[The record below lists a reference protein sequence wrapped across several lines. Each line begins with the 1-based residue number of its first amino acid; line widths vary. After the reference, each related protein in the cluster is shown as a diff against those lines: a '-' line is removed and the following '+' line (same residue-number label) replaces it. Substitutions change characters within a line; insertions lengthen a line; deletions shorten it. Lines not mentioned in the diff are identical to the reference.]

1 MDWGLSTLGKA
12 SLAKAKAG
20 IGVERRRIRA
30 SAVPL
35 DQRRGAD
42 HRRVVGAELWRRDDQ
57 PGQRSK
63 PLLRSLPQTAVSGY
77 AAADDDSWSLR
88 NAPPLPSPGGGE
100 YERGLDAL

>member
-20 IGVERRRIRA
+20 IGVELRRIRA

-42 HRRVVGAELWRRDDQ
+42 HRRVVASRQLAYCRAARQRPPDDASALVERFAGGVVRCSANDLDRTV
-57 PGQRSK
+57 P
-63 PLLRSLPQTAVSGY
+63 PPANEIAVP
-77 AAADDDSWSLR
+77 A
-88 NAPPLPSPGGGE
+88 
-100 YERGLDAL
+100 